1 MKENLQRNE
10 NYSCF
15 WWQENIIVILWRKN
29 MSEREEKFEKML
41 QAIQKEYD
49 DTVNKMENL
58 RLEGKT
64 KTVTYKQLM
73 GTKVALQNMLS
84 RYEIYGLLER

>member
-1 MKENLQRNE
+1 
-10 NYSCF
+10 
-15 WWQENIIVILWRKN
+15 

-41 QAIQKEYD
+41 QAIKEEYN
-49 DTVNKMENL
+49 DTASKMEKL
-58 RLEGKT
+58 KLEGKT

-73 GTKVALQNMLS
+73 GTKAALQNMLS

>member
-1 MKENLQRNE
+1 
-10 NYSCF
+10 
-15 WWQENIIVILWRKN
+15 

-49 DTVNKMENL
+49 DTISKMENL

-73 GTKVALQNMLS
+73 GTKKC
-84 RYEIYGLLER
+84 

>member
-1 MKENLQRNE
+1 
-10 NYSCF
+10 
-15 WWQENIIVILWRKN
+15 

-49 DTVNKMENL
+49 DTVSKMETMKV
-58 RLEGKT
+58 EGKS

-73 GTKVALQNMLS
+73 STKLMLQNMLS
-84 RYEIYGLLER
+84 RYEIYGLM

>member
-1 MKENLQRNE
+1 
-10 NYSCF
+10 
-15 WWQENIIVILWRKN
+15 

-49 DTVNKMENL
+49 ETVSKMEKL
-58 RLEGKT
+58 KAEDKT

-84 RYEIYGLLER
+84 RYEIYGLLDR

>member
-1 MKENLQRNE
+1 MKENLKRNE

-15 WWQENIIVILWRKN
+15 WWKENIIVILWSKN

-64 KTVTYKQLM
+64 KTVTYKQLL
-73 GTKVALQNMLS
+73 GTKVTLQNMLS
-84 RYEIYGLLER
+84 RYEIYGLLE

>member
-1 MKENLQRNE
+1 
-10 NYSCF
+10 
-15 WWQENIIVILWRKN
+15 

-73 GTKVALQNMLS
+73 STKVALQNMLS
-84 RYEIYGLLER
+84 RYEIYGLLE

>member
-1 MKENLQRNE
+1 
-10 NYSCF
+10 
-15 WWQENIIVILWRKN
+15 

-41 QAIQKEYD
+41 HAIQKEYD

-58 RLEGKT
+58 RMEGKT
-64 KTVTYKQLM
+64 KTVTYKQFM